1 MKKVEYTRWIFPDF
15 PGLPNPCEVF
25 TSLTPTPNQQ
35 GHVPNLFDVSGTHK
49 TWPCSKWFVANM
61 DDWCTSPKSVNC
73 EPSNFTI
80 VAPTD
85 ICMYSICVQPKTKIQ
100 FQYMKPKEI
109 APNRPHQPDQP
120 TPALTPL
127 PPQHF
132 RPPPHGYQCDWDGKD
147 HGATYSKNGK
157 CVRDWK
163 VETSATWKLEPKHGN
178 MEWID
183 SSGNFDK
190 SKCIGLLRTSMF
202 SNHHDP
208 NCIVCVHTFAEKMA
222 EDACDFCYQC
232 TNQLSI
238 CTLYLPWFRT
248 SSCLTE
254 VNITATMLDWCCR
267 NKHAICF
274 WTSSR
279 YINPKSSATTSTLR
293 GHQIPR
299 SEITTLKE
307 AVG

>member
-1 MKKVEYTRWIFPDF
+1 MEQPI
-15 PGLPNPCEVF
+15 
-25 TSLTPTPNQQ
+25 Q
-35 GHVPNLFDVSGTHK
+35 K
-49 TWPCSKWFVANM
+49 TA
-61 DDWCTSPKSVNC
+61 
-73 EPSNFTI
+73 
-80 VAPTD
+80 
-85 ICMYSICVQPKTKIQ
+85 
-100 FQYMKPKEI
+100 
-109 APNRPHQPDQP
+109 
-120 TPALTPL
+120 
-127 PPQHF
+127 
-132 RPPPHGYQCDWDGKD
+132 
-147 HGATYSKNGK
+147 K

-190 SKCIGLLRTSMF
+190 SKCIDLLRTSMF

-307 AVG
+307 AVGWPSSHGITKELRLHLHRNPCLLGGMEPLRHVKPCKSWDVPSSSSSHRQDYWISVAGSQ